1 MRDCPCQ
8 TSGHF
13 CMTCEQEMIEEMRRK
28 DQEKLLKDKEF
39 SRNIMLEEVLH
50 LIQLEKA
57 VEQCF
62 LLGYLNRDL
71 FNRIYKEVE
80 E

>member
-8 TSGHF
+8 TTGHF
-13 CMTCEQEMIEEMRRK
+13 CMACEQEMIEEMKRK
-28 DQEKLLKDKEF
+28 DQERISKDKEL
-39 SRNIMLEEVLH
+39 SRKNMVEEIMH

-62 LLGYLNRDL
+62 LLGYLNREL
-71 FNRIYKEVE
+71 FNRVYKEVTE
-80 E
+80 

>member
-13 CMTCEQEMIEEMRRK
+13 CMACEQEMIEEMKRK
-28 DQEKLLKDKEF
+28 DQERITKDKEL
-39 SRNIMLEEVLH
+39 SRKNMVEEIMH

-62 LLGYLNRDL
+62 LLGYLNREL
-71 FNRIYKEVE
+71 FNRVYKEVTE
-80 E
+80 